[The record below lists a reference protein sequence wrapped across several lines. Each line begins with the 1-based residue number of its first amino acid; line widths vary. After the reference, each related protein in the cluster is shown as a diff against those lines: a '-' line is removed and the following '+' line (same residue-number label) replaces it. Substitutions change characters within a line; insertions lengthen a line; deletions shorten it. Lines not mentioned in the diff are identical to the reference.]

1 MTIKK
6 NYNLNDLFKILAQFI
21 EGRTGIF
28 IPNITI
34 NPEIIHYYNEIIRYW
49 NRLNFILKRITNH
62 DKATTKLSSMKN
74 AKYLYII
81 FRFYEENA
89 SLNEIIKEIGANNSE
104 IRVINNLKNISFEKI
119 LKKKPQIEKLSLIY
133 AYPTFLIKN
142 LTSHMN
148 IDFLV
153 ENLTQMNS
161 YNPATDTFSFFINT
175 LAMNTKDQLTQFFE
189 DLEKEK
195 IKVLPDKNLSNLYF
209 SFLKNKKDLTL
220 SEWYRSGKVII
231 VDKASVIV
239 ATLLNPNKDE
249 LISDLCA
256 APGIKSIL
264 LASLT
269 NNASKIIALDFSYT
283 RTKQMTF
290 LLRNLS
296 VSSAFI
302 LNSDGITPPLRT
314 NIRFDRILIDA
325 PCTGSGTLLS
335 NPELKWRQNSN
346 FLKQNM
352 VLQTKLLNSA
362 INFLKPGGVLLY
374 STCSLYAEEGELQ
387 ILKFFDQLKPVE
399 LPKWISPSYKINGR
413 VIPGTGRLFPSI
425 HHTKGFFI
433 GKFKK
438 KE

>member
-1 MTIKK
+1 MTFQFE
-6 NYNLNDLFKILAQFI
+6 NLINLLSSFV
-21 EGRTGIF
+21 EGKSGI
-28 IPNITI
+28 IDDI
-34 NPEIIHYYNEIIRYW
+34 NRRDSIVFHYYNEIVRYW
-49 NRLNFILKRITNH
+49 NRLNFILKKIISKSQKVNSG
-62 DKATTKLSSMKN
+62 KIS
-74 AKYLYII
+74 KYLYII
-81 FRFYEENA
+81 FRYYEEGA
-89 SLNEIIKEIGANNSE
+89 SFNDIIRDIGVDE
-104 IRVINNLKNISFEKI
+104 LDKDDLIF
-119 LKKKPQIEKLSLIY
+119 IEKLEHFSYKKALMIKSTIENLSLNY
-133 AYPTFLIKN
+133 AYPTFLIKLLKPFMRKEFLRVN
-142 LTSHMN
+142 L
-148 IDFLV
+148 I
-153 ENLTQMNS
+153 QMNR
-161 YNPATDTFSFFINT
+161 YNPLEDNFTFFINNLKVENQDEINQFLKT
-175 LAMNTKDQLTQFFE
+175 LEGNNVQINNDEYHPQ
-189 DLEKEK
+189 
-195 IKVLPDKNLSNLYF
+195 LYF
-209 SFLKNKKDLTL
+209 MPLKHKKQLIL

-239 ATLLNPNKDE
+239 ATLLNPIKNE

-256 APGIKSIL
+256 APGIKTFIL
-264 LASLT
+264 ANLT
-269 NNASKIIALDFSYT
+269 NNASKIIASDFSYT
-283 RTKQMTF
+283 RTKQMAF
-290 LLRNLS
+290 LFRNLS
-296 VSSAFI
+296 VSSTLI
-302 LNSDGITPPLRT
+302 LNSDGITPPIRT

-399 LPKWISPSYKINGR
+399 LPKWISPSYKIDGR
-413 VIPGTGRLFPSI
+413 GIPGTGRLFPSI